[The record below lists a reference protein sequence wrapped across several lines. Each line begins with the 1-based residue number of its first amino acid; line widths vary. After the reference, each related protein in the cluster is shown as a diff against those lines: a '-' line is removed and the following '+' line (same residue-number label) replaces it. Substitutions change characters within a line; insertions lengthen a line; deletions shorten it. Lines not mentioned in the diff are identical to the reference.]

1 MMWLTTIQDGN
12 FSEENKTPTW
22 ASWDLMDNY
31 LSDAFYDRK
40 STFSIST
47 FVR

>member
-1 MMWLTTIQDGN
+1 
-12 FSEENKTPTW
+12 
-22 ASWDLMDNY
+22 MDNY